1 MRMPSA
7 LESAAELGGYVLAH
21 AVWRLAEDGALAPT
35 VGTEAPDGERRLLR
49 FGDKRLEDALGQ
61 ARDFMDANPERVLR
75 AAFVYDG
82 YLAIGGRKRDAL
94 VLSAVDYGLTRRSLE
109 VVVPF
114 HAANAAGP
122 LRIQPPHVLGL
133 TGALSA
139 HARELAQALERGV
152 ARHPQAAA
160 AWAAALGEDP
170 G

>member
-35 VGTEAPDGERRLLR
+35 VGAEAHGGERRLLR
-49 FGDKRLEDALGQ
+49 FGDKRLEDALNQ

-82 YLAIGGRKRDAL
+82 YIALGGRRRDAL
-94 VLSAVDYGLTRRSLE
+94 VLSAVEYGHTRRSLE
-109 VVVPF
+109 VVLPYRV
-114 HAANAAGP
+114 ANAAGP
-122 LRIQPPHVLGL
+122 LHIQPPHLLGL

-139 HARELAQALERGV
+139 HSRELAQALERGV
-152 ARHPQAAA
+152 AQHPQAAA
-160 AWAAALGEDP
+160 AWAAALAPGEP
-170 G
+170 